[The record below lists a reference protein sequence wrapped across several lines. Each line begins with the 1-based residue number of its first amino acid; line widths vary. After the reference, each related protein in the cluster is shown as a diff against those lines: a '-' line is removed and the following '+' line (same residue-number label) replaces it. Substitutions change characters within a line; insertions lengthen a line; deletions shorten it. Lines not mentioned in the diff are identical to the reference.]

1 TTRLSTFTGGGFLII
16 LILLFGDWVVEIR
29 MQILAGIMVMDSGG
43 TFNWGSFKS
52 IQKAP
57 RSDAFVMILTVVIVL
72 FTSNLAL
79 GVIVGVII
87 SALCF
92 ATKISNVSVQYEE
105 QNHHVYYKV
114 KGQIFFV

>member
-1 TTRLSTFTGGGFLII
+1 
-16 LILLFGDWVVEIR
+16 
-29 MQILAGIMVMDSGG
+29 
-43 TFNWGSFKS
+43 
-52 IQKAP
+52 
-57 RSDAFVMILTVVIVL
+57 MILTVVIVL

-114 KGQIFFV
+114 KGQIFFVSIDSLMNQLDLEIRDQTIYLDFSQAHLWDDSAVNAIDTLIENYKRKII